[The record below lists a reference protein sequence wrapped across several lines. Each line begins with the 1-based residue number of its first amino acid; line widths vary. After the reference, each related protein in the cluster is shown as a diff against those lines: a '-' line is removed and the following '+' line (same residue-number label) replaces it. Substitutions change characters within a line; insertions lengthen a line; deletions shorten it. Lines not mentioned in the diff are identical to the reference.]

1 MFKRSGPKKV
11 LFILLLFALPGVLFW
26 LLMQK
31 AVDATVF
38 GAVSAISLALAFA
51 NLWDQGRMNRKRAL
65 EEVDFARDLMEKSQ
79 YRAALNRLEQALVFD
94 PGCFEVR
101 VARGEV
107 YRCEQSYD
115 KARREL
121 VEAIQIRPDSFRA
134 HFALGLTY
142 LQEKKV
148 FEAISEFRRTIQ
160 LKPDFGEA
168 HFILAQAYEL
178 AGEKG
183 NALAEYRAFLKVVS
197 DEENTG
203 RKIKEYVERS
213 QSRILALQ

>member
-1 MFKRSGPKKV
+1 MWKRFRLTK
-11 LFILLLFALPGVLFW
+11 LLMVATLFALPAVMFW
-26 LLMQK
+26 LL
-31 AVDATVF
+31 TE
-38 GAVSAISLALAFA
+38 GAVEATLFGVISVVSLALAFG
-51 NLWDQGRMNRKRAL
+51 NLWDQQRLNRKQAL
-65 EEVDFARDLMEKSQ
+65 EEVDFARELMEKAQ
-79 YRAALNRLEQALVFD
+79 FRAAINRLEQALIFD
-94 PGCFEVR
+94 PQCFEVR

-121 VEAIQIRPDSFRA
+121 LEAIQIRPDSFRA
-134 HFALGLTY
+134 RFALGLTY

-148 FEAISEFRRTIQ
+148 FEAVSEFRRTIQ
-160 LKPDFGEA
+160 LKPDFSEA

-178 AGEKG
+178 AGEKA
-183 NALAEYRAFLKVVS
+183 NALAEYRAFLKVVV
-197 DEENTG
+197 DDENTG

>member
-1 MFKRSGPKKV
+1 MLKRFSPKKI
-11 LFILLLFALPGVLFW
+11 LFVIILFALPGVLFW
-26 LLMQK
+26 LVLEK
-31 AVDATVF
+31 ALDNTVF
-38 GAVSAISLALAFA
+38 LAVSVTSLALAFG
-51 NLWDQGRMNRKRAL
+51 NLWDAQKQSRKRAL
-65 EEVDFARDLMEKSQ
+65 EEVDFARELAEKSQ
-79 YRAALNRLEQALVFD
+79 YRAALNRLEQALEFD

-107 YRCEQSYD
+107 YRLEQSYD

-134 HFALGLTY
+134 HFALGLTF

-148 FEAISEFRRTIQ
+148 FEAISEFRRTLQ

-178 AGEKG
+178 AGEKAK
-183 NALAEYRAFLKVVS
+183 ALEEYRAFLKAVV